1 MYKSKS
7 HRKSLDN
14 LEIVCRRAG
23 WIQSLRN
30 GKNLGVA
37 VSKWG
42 GRVYDIQGN
51 IRAELPPLFWVSDGS
66 QASIFIHFFP
76 TSSQCRIAM
85 SSENPNPSEN
95 VPTPTAAKSASTA
108 SFLLRRLPLL
118 FILALLGV
126 AFVYREQLMAQ
137 YFYYT
142 EEAAKAKVVEQ
153 LEPHPDRM
161 APTGAGA

>member
-1 MYKSKS
+1 M
-7 HRKSLDN
+7 N
-14 LEIVCRRAG
+14 F
-23 WIQSLRN
+23 
-30 GKNLGVA
+30 
-37 VSKWG
+37 
-42 GRVYDIQGN
+42 
-51 IRAELPPLFWVSDGS
+51 PPLFWVAVGS
-66 QASIFIHFFP
+66 QASILINFFP
-76 TSSQCRIAM
+76 ISSQCRIAM

-95 VPTPTAAKSASTA
+95 VPTPTVAKSASPA

-161 APTGAGA
+161 APTGAGV

>member
-1 MYKSKS
+1 
-7 HRKSLDN
+7 
-14 LEIVCRRAG
+14 
-23 WIQSLRN
+23 
-30 GKNLGVA
+30 
-37 VSKWG
+37 
-42 GRVYDIQGN
+42 
-51 IRAELPPLFWVSDGS
+51 
-66 QASIFIHFFP
+66 
-76 TSSQCRIAM
+76 M
-85 SSENPNPSEN
+85 SSENPSPAANPNPTED
-95 VPTPTAAKSASTA
+95 VPSQPIAKTVSTA

-161 APTGAGA
+161 APTGAGV

>member
-1 MYKSKS
+1 
-7 HRKSLDN
+7 
-14 LEIVCRRAG
+14 
-23 WIQSLRN
+23 
-30 GKNLGVA
+30 
-37 VSKWG
+37 
-42 GRVYDIQGN
+42 
-51 IRAELPPLFWVSDGS
+51 
-66 QASIFIHFFP
+66 
-76 TSSQCRIAM
+76 M

-95 VPTPTAAKSASTA
+95 PDSPESISTQPAAKSVSTT

-161 APTGAGA
+161 APTGAGV